1 MKFLR
6 LGIEIFLIEI
16 FFLFL
21 IVFFWVLLVF
31 LVGLFRNV
39 IEKRYEMLFYK
50 NNKIVYMN
58 KLVEEV
64 MNNYDENMI
73 YNYLCVGCF

>member
-64 MNNYDENMI
+64 MNNYDKNMI